1 MKNLVF
7 NSFPTVLL
15 KSLKWTYSLSI
26 VVLGLSF
33 SACDDDPPAC
43 EMQNT
48 GTFVVENSHANG
60 SLQVHFNK
68 SRVGAN
74 SVGDLSIQ
82 PGEKGSM
89 ELPAGNHKIVA
100 ILLISD
106 CSGSRCS
113 VQSSLRNDSREDLSA
128 CETRNYVF

>member
-1 MKNLVF
+1 MKNLIF
-7 NSFPTVLL
+7 TL
-15 KSLKWTYSLSI
+15 SL
-26 VVLGLSF
+26 VVLGWSF
-33 SACDDDPPAC
+33 SSCEDDPPAC

-68 SRVGAN
+68 PRVGAN

-82 PGEKGSM
+82 PGEKASI

-100 ILLISD
+100 ILVISD
-106 CSGSRCS
+106 CNGSRCR
-113 VQSSLRNDSREDLSA
+113 VQSSLQNDSREDLFA